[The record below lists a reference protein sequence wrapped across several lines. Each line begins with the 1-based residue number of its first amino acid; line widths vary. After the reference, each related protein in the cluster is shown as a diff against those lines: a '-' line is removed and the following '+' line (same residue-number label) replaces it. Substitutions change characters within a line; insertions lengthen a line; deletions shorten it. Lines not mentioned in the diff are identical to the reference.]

1 MTLASILTETGKR
14 QQLASNPAASAWV
27 SASAGTG
34 KTKVLTDRALRLML
48 DGTPPQRILCLTF
61 TRAAAAEM
69 ANRLNQRLV
78 SWATT
83 TAEQLSHDVKTLTG
97 TKIDGVQAARAR
109 RLLPCVL
116 DAPGGMR
123 IQTIHSFCESL
134 LRRFPLESNVTPNF
148 SIMDEQASVEL

>member
-61 TRAAAAEM
+61 TRSAAAEM

-83 TAEQLSHDVKTLTG
+83 STEQLIHDVKSLTG
-97 TKIDGVQAARAR
+97 T
-109 RLLPCVL
+109 
-116 DAPGGMR
+116 
-123 IQTIHSFCESL
+123 
-134 LRRFPLESNVTPNF
+134 
-148 SIMDEQASVEL
+148 